1 MAEAQIVLS
10 NEQKFT
16 SKLLENLE
24 SSQKCVIWKREK
36 YESIL
41 NKVKTG
47 KKELPQDYYYMQRY
61 VQVMFQNFMLLE
73 WGIDFG
79 LVTPPVSEQEAQRC
93 QTWCSDIL

>member
-1 MAEAQIVLS
+1 MAEAHIVFS

-47 KKELPQDYYYMQRY
+47 KKELPQDYYYM
-61 VQVMFQNFMLLE
+61 
-73 WGIDFG
+73 
-79 LVTPPVSEQEAQRC
+79 
-93 QTWCSDIL
+93 

>member
-10 NEQKFT
+10 NEQKCTF
-16 SKLLENLE
+16 KLLENLE

-47 KKELPQDYYYMQRY
+47 KNELPYGYYYMQGY
-61 VQVMFQNFMLLE
+61 VQVIF
-73 WGIDFG
+73 
-79 LVTPPVSEQEAQRC
+79 
-93 QTWCSDIL
+93 

>member
-1 MAEAQIVLS
+1 MSEAQIVLS
-10 NEQKFT
+10 NEEKFM

-61 VQVMFQNFMLLE
+61 VQVMFQN
-73 WGIDFG
+73 
-79 LVTPPVSEQEAQRC
+79 
-93 QTWCSDIL
+93 

>member
-10 NEQKFT
+10 NEQKIT

-24 SSQKCVIWKREK
+24 SSQKCVICKREK

-47 KKELPQDYYYMQRY
+47 EKKKGHSSRRNGGY
-61 VQVMFQNFMLLE
+61 VKHLA
-73 WGIDFG
+73 
-79 LVTPPVSEQEAQRC
+79 TVS
-93 QTWCSDIL
+93 LK

>member
-36 YESIL
+36 YE
-41 NKVKTG
+41 G
-47 KKELPQDYYYMQRY
+47 MY
-61 VQVMFQNFMLLE
+61 
-73 WGIDFG
+73 
-79 LVTPPVSEQEAQRC
+79 
-93 QTWCSDIL
+93 

>member
-1 MAEAQIVLS
+1 MFSKLLFYVCLLTMAEAQIVLS
-10 NEQKFT
+10 NEQKYT

-47 KKELPQDYYYMQRY
+47 KKELPQDYYHMQRY
-61 VQVMFQNFMLLE
+61 VQVMLQN
-73 WGIDFG
+73 
-79 LVTPPVSEQEAQRC
+79 
-93 QTWCSDIL
+93 

>member
-10 NEQKFT
+10 NEQTFT

-24 SSQKCVIWKREK
+24 SSQKCVIWKRGK

-47 KKELPQDYYYMQRY
+47 KKELPQDYYYM
-61 VQVMFQNFMLLE
+61 
-73 WGIDFG
+73 
-79 LVTPPVSEQEAQRC
+79 
-93 QTWCSDIL
+93 

>member
-10 NEQKFT
+10 NEQNCT

-36 YESIL
+36 YENIL

-47 KKELPQDYYYMQRY
+47 KKELPEDYY
-61 VQVMFQNFMLLE
+61 
-73 WGIDFG
+73 
-79 LVTPPVSEQEAQRC
+79 
-93 QTWCSDIL
+93 